1 MRAGDNMAATQ
12 NGFPATD
19 QRSNVNPLQSL
30 SEIGEKGL
38 LLNLIYEATF
48 TPITELDKDP

>member
-1 MRAGDNMAATQ
+1 MAATQ